1 MIKGSREEVMNKK
14 NEQEAVELTEETLD
28 DLTEEGL
35 DFLVIDNEEEWV
47 NENENQANETKE
59 EENKNAES
67 EEPKEKSQKKT
78 RRTRTSKRT
87 SKRTSTKKK
96 ATGKGDTTKS
106 KGSKKPATKE
116 AKKNV
121 SGNKS
126 EKDEPKK
133 PVSSIDDE
141 IKGKLYLSDVE
152 LAQINLFNEKYRTYE
167 EIQAHND
174 TRKKL
179 IDAQVALMDA
189 KKEILKRD
197 KIILD
202 NIIKEDA
209 QKREGFKKR
218 NREFLESISKSHPGL
233 EKIRWGYNPESGE
246 IITE

>member
-67 EEPKEKSQKKT
+67 EEPKEKKPRKT
-78 RRTRTSKRT
+78 KGNKQAPKRT

-96 ATGKGDTTKS
+96 ATGKSGTTKTKRS
-106 KGSKKPATKE
+106 QKTATKE
-116 AKKNV
+116 AKKEV
-121 SGNKS
+121 
-126 EKDEPKK
+126 ETTEPKK